1 MEIEAARVRALKQQ
15 SNPETVETT
24 EEDQEVTISKKKGD
38 VVCSAV
44 NTSCKNDMEKI
55 VVGFFEQLIPD
66 NTYITDLEE
75 TFITKGI
82 IANHIDESQYKD
94 ITDEEAEIILAR
106 IRGNEEDNEEDN
118 DNDKKEN

>member
-1 MEIEAARVRALKQQ
+1 M
-15 SNPETVETT
+15 
-24 EEDQEVTISKKKGD
+24 
-38 VVCSAV
+38 CSAV
-44 NTSCKNDMEKI
+44 NTSYKDDMEKI

-94 ITDEEAEIILAR
+94 ITDDEAEIILAR
-106 IRGNEEDNEEDN
+106 FKEDTEDNG
-118 DNDKKEN
+118 KKEN